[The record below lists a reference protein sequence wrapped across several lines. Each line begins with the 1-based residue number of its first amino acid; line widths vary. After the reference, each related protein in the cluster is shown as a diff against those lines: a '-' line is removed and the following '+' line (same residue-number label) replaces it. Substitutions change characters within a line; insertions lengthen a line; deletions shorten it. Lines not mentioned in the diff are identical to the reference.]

1 MHYRL
6 PHPLSALPRV
16 VLLFALVVAVL
27 AVAACSDDPVS
38 EEPPPTPEPTEVTV
52 EGTAQDTT
60 GAAVA
65 GGGRLPGR

>member
-1 MHYRL
+1 MRRL
-6 PHPLSALPRV
+6 
-16 VLLFALVVAVL
+16 FVL
-27 AVAACSDDPVS
+27 AVSALLCALLTLVACSDDPVS